1 MANQSQPGNFWSALS
16 LETMYKLFRKL
27 TFLLLLSSCLP
38 LLANDL
44 SSGKSYSQTILQF
57 EQLLQDTR
65 LQGEQLAASEAEL
78 HEQLAALQGSPLLY
92 GVLQQQRMALPR
104 IENDFFLPDVIAQV
118 RLQQFETNRQ
128 LRQAQR
134 EQRYEPQLEAD
145 QQQLQQLL
153 NLLVAL
159 QQEQQGLFNTS
170 KRLNQVLDER
180 LFWASSNPPV
190 DLQWL
195 QLLPRHISQQ
205 LLSFQPETLL
215 PTREQLASTLWR
227 TLSLLVLALVLWLLR
242 PKIHRQLAAFNQQM
256 EGFQTEQNS
265 CGLNGSCTPPPPW
278 LTPLALFLTALLCLP
293 LPLLLSSAA
302 SLLSSPDS
310 DQMNPSA
317 GLAALAL
324 SGFMLMFMHRVLTGA
339 RIAELHFA
347 WPEATC
353 QRLLGFVRHL
363 TWVLL
368 PASFILALAEQQ
380 TLSLPEDV
388 LGVLVLLCGGLALCW
403 LFARLMWQ
411 TPPLYGSLLL
421 HWIVT
426 SLLILMPL
434 ALVVMT
440 AMGYYF
446 AGLKLTSRL
455 LVSLYLVVGWV
466 ITETSVYRMILLAT
480 ERLRYQREQER
491 QLLVLESSG
500 EELSHVQPLPRLEV
514 EQIHQQSMRLAR
526 FLLLLGFGGLLW
538 WVWAD
543 LLTAFRY
550 LDSLVLWQY
559 SSGDSLQPISLT
571 DFMAAAFIMG
581 FALFLAANLPGL
593 LEILVL
599 SRLQLQQGSA
609 YAITTLLNYAI
620 TGIGFVMMLSALGVS
635 WDKLQWLVAA
645 LTVGLGF
652 GLQEIF
658 ANFVSGLILL
668 FERPVRIGDVV
679 TLGNLSGRVRQI
691 RIRATTITDF
701 DRKDIIV
708 PNKNFITG
716 QLINWSLTDTVTRV
730 IVRVGVAYG
739 SDLEKTR
746 EILLAAAQSNPR
758 VLEDPKPQVLFLNF
772 GDSTLDHELRIHV
785 KELSDRN
792 PSIDEINR
800 YVDARFKE
808 EGIEIAFRQLDIHLR
823 NSEGVEKLVQTRIG

>member
-1 MANQSQPGNFWSALS
+1 MPRFL
-16 LETMYKLFRKL
+16 LI
-27 TFLLLLSSCLP
+27 LLLLLITT
-38 LLANDL
+38 LHATA
-44 SSGKSYSQTILQF
+44 GTTSYDSAYQQFSQHLQDVRRQH
-57 EQLLQDTR
+57 EQLR
-65 LQGEQLAASEAEL
+65 SNEAEL
-78 HEQLAALQGSPLLY
+78 HEQLQALEGSPLLY
-92 GVLQQQRMALPR
+92 RVLQQQRLSLPQ
-104 IENDFFLPDVIAQV
+104 IENDPFLPDVIAQI
-118 RLQQFETNRQ
+118 RLQQFEVNQ
-128 LRQAQR
+128 ALRQARR
-134 EQRYEPQLEAD
+134 EHRQEPQLEAD
-145 QQQLQQLL
+145 QQRLQLLL
-153 NLLVAL
+153 NLLVEL
-159 QQEQQGLFNTS
+159 QQEQRELLNTS
-170 KRLNQVLDER
+170 NRLNQVLDER
-180 LFWASSNPPV
+180 LFWVNSSPPV
-190 DLQWL
+190 NSQWFL
-195 QLLPRHISQQ
+195 LLPQRLTQQ
-205 LLSFQPETLL
+205 FQSFSTGALL
-215 PTREQLASTLWR
+215 PTPEQLSSSFWR
-227 TLSLLVLALVLWLLR
+227 TLLLMLLAVVLWWLR
-242 PKIHRQLAAFNQQM
+242 QHIERHLATCNQQL
-256 EGFQTEQNS
+256 EGFQAAHQACNLEGN
-265 CGLNGSCTPPPPW
+265 CAPPPPAPW
-278 LTPLALFLTALLCLP
+278 LTPVSLLLTGLLCLP
-293 LPLLLSSAA
+293 RPLLLLSAA
-302 SLLSSPDS
+302 SLLSNPDS
-310 DQMNPSA
+310 DLINPAA

-324 SGFMLMFMHRVLTGA
+324 SGFMLLFMHRVLTSA

-347 WPEATC
+347 WPETTR
-353 QRLLGFVRHL
+353 QRLLSFVRHL
-363 TWVLL
+363 AWVLL

-380 TLSLPEDV
+380 TLSLPADV
-388 LGVLVLLCGGLALCW
+388 LGVLVLLCSGLALCW

-411 TPPLYGSLLL
+411 TPPLYNSLLL
-421 HWIVT
+421 HWTIT
-426 SLLILMPL
+426 GLLILMPL
-434 ALVVMT
+434 LLVVIT

-455 LVSLYLVVGWV
+455 LISLYVVVGWV
-466 ITETSVYRMILLAT
+466 VTETSVYRMILLAT
-480 ERLRYQREQER
+480 ERIRHQREQEH
-491 QLLVLESSG
+491 QLLVVEASG
-500 EELSHVQPLPRLEV
+500 EELADVKPLPRLEV
-514 EQIHQQSMRLAR
+514 EQIYQQSMRLAR

-538 WVWAD
+538 WVWSD

-550 LDSLVLWQY
+550 LDTLVLWQY
-559 SSGDSLQPISLT
+559 SSGDSLQPISLA
-571 DFMAAAFIMG
+571 DFLAATFILG

-620 TGIGFVMMLSALGVS
+620 TATGLVMMLSALGVS

-730 IVRVGVAYG
+730 IVKVGVAYG
-739 SDLEKTR
+739 SDLDKTR
-746 EILLAAAQSNPR
+746 EILLAAAEANPR

-800 YVDARFKE
+800 YIDQRFRE

-823 NSEGVEKLVQTRIG
+823 NSEGVEKLVQTRMG